1 MQQCS
6 TFCHDCFVFHSN
18 SWSHLILEDPIITY
32 TVYCCAP
39 LLMVF
44 QDLSLC
50 VPEKCQHHFP
60 CCWLCFE
67 LLLLVMSDVYSPYPG
82 AFSVAHVVDSCLLPS
97 DSACQECL
105 NYVTVAV
112 KQASADCQ
120 WLLLSS
126 FVSCLGT
133 HDIETLLKPSPF
145 GMISWTVL
153 CLMYRRW
160 VTLTVVT
167 CQMFRQ

>member
-1 MQQCS
+1 
-6 TFCHDCFVFHSN
+6 
-18 SWSHLILEDPIITY
+18 
-32 TVYCCAP
+32 
-39 LLMVF
+39 
-44 QDLSLC
+44 
-50 VPEKCQHHFP
+50 
-60 CCWLCFE
+60 
-67 LLLLVMSDVYSPYPG
+67 MSDVYSPYPG

-97 DSACQECL
+97 DSVCHECL
-105 NYVTVAV
+105 NFVTVAV

-167 CQMFRQ
+167 CQLFRVMRWTCAVFSSAEDLYGHPDDASFVMLV